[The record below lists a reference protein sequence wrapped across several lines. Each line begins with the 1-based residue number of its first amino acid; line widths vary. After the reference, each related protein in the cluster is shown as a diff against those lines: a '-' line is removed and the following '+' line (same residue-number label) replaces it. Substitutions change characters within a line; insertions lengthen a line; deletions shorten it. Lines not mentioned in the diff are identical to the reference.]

1 MAEVEEDTSASESIP
16 EVTDYIDD
24 LTGLSEPKGELT
36 FASSSTVLTMPDP
49 IMHPMGQAIGVF
61 LLFICLLGFLNGVD
75 YASPDSGLVRP
86 DEFVYRL
93 S

>member
-1 MAEVEEDTSASESIP
+1 MAELEGDTSTSEPIT
-16 EVTDYIDD
+16 VVDDYIDE

-36 FASSSTVLTMPDP
+36 FSSSTTVLTMPDP

-75 YASPDSGLVRP
+75 YASPDAGLVRP
-86 DEFVYRL
+86 DEFV
-93 S
+93 